1 MSDFSIIGNRTAMI
15 DAAAKTTGAGKYT
28 DDLSVPGMLVGKILH
43 SPYPHARIRRIDT
56 SRAEKCEGVVA
67 VVVGQDAP
75 NPYGILPVGH
85 DEYALALDK
94 VRYVG
99 DNVACVVAVSESIAE
114 TALELIDVEYE
125 VLPAYF
131 DPEESMKAVTDLIHD
146 SKPGNLEKDYHHVF
160 GDPDQGFAGADQIAE
175 ARFIANEVTHAA
187 MEPHSTLASFEIDP
201 HTGKP
206 GRLTVWSST
215 QVPYYLQHKLSLV
228 LEMPMAQIRVIKPL
242 VGGGFGGKSEVIPLE
257 IIAAIAARKAQ
268 AAVKIT
274 YTREEVFWAHRGRPR
289 TIIDLKTGVKKD
301 GRITAVKARVVQD
314 GGAYCSYGV
323 VTILYSGA
331 LLGALYDIPNIQY
344 DGYRVLTNKPACG
357 AMRGHGTVNVRFAFE
372 SQLDELALAIGMDP
386 AEIRQRNLL
395 QPPCI
400 TVNGLRVQ
408 SYGLPECIEKTVDRS
423 GWKQRK
429 GKLPRGRGLGI
440 ACSHYV
446 SGAANSII
454 RSDMPHSTVNIKIDR
469 DGGVVVYTGASEIGQ
484 GSDTMTAQ
492 IAAEVLGCSL
502 PRVRVIAADTDLTPI
517 DIGSYSSRVTFMA
530 GNATLR
536 AASEVKRLIAAA
548 AAKKMGCAAEDLIFR
563 NDQVLRKNAA
573 ASVGELADKSVR
585 TTQDE
590 ASVSGRVEGQIL
602 RGSLQQKRK
611 EEGPKEKMSFEEA
624 VVAAIDFHG
633 GLTGTGSYAPPQEAR
648 GGKHKGAGVGPSP
661 AYSYSAQVAE
671 VSVDEETG
679 EVVVHKVWAAHDCGR
694 ALNPVSVEG
703 QIIGSVWM
711 GMGQALTEEMV
722 WKDGMLMNPGLLE
735 YRSPSSV
742 ESPEVEPIIVES
754 VDPEGPFGAK
764 ECSEGSLA
772 ATIPAIANAIYDAV
786 GVRLRESPFTP
797 ERVLSALRAKRNAR
811 ALNLTKV
818 LTRLLRHASANTAD
832 RCASKVRARN
842 ATRSIHRGEKCRPPR
857 AVPIEPYKVQTAPA
871 QNCRRRN
878 RVSRGTF
885 DACRAWQLARAGS
898 NSHPNHCRRHRF
910 NSIDA
915 AETIRAGARSRS
927 ARNRSAARHP
937 AAARRRRR
945 NRGPHHA
952 PRHRALRLSAPALC
966 GPHRSSG
973 DRGIART
980 AEHGHHRR

>member
-1 MSDFSIIGNRTAMI
+1 VTQPTTKDQRSTIDFSIIGKPTAMI
-15 DAAAKTTGAGKYT
+15 DAAEKTTGAGKYT
-28 DDLSVPGMLVGKILH
+28 DDLSVAGMLVGKILH
-43 SPYPHARIRRIDT
+43 SPYPHARIKRIDT
-56 SRAEKCEGVVA
+56 SRAEQLAGVIA
-67 VVVGQDAP
+67 VVVGKDAP

-85 DEYALALDK
+85 DEHALALDK

-99 DNVACVVAVSESIAE
+99 DNVACVVATSEAIAE
-114 TALELIDVEYE
+114 KALELIDVDYD
-125 VLPAYF
+125 VLPGYF
-131 DPEESMKAVTDLIHD
+131 DPEESMKASSDLIHD
-146 SKPGNLEKDYHHVF
+146 NKPNNIEKDYHHVF
-160 GDPDQGFAGADQIAE
+160 GDPDKGFADADHVAE

-187 MEPHSTLASFEIDP
+187 MEPHSTLAAFEIDP

-242 VGGGFGGKSEVIPLE
+242 VGGGFGGKSEVIPIE
-257 IIAAIAARKAQ
+257 IIAAVAARKAQ
-268 AAVKIT
+268 APVKIT

-289 TIIDLKTGVKKD
+289 TIIDLKTGVKND
-301 GRITAVKARVVQD
+301 GRITAVKARVIQD

-372 SQLDELALAIGMDP
+372 SQLDELAAKIGMDP
-386 AEIRQRNLL
+386 AEIRRRNLL

-408 SYGLPECIEKTVDRS
+408 SYGLPECIEKTVTRS
-423 GWKQRK
+423 GWKERK
-429 GKLPRGRGLGI
+429 GKLPKGRGLGI

-502 PRVRVIAADTDLTPI
+502 SRVRVVAADTDLTPI

-536 AASEVKRLIAAA
+536 AATEVKKLLAAA
-548 AAKKMGCAAEDLIFR
+548 AAKKMNCQPDDLVFHDDVVGKTEGHVGTAPLDRPAEHSS
-563 NDQVLRKNAA
+563 A
-573 ASVGELADKSVR
+573 
-585 TTQDE
+585 TT
-590 ASVSGRVEGQIL
+590 VSGRVEGQIL

-611 EEGPKEKMSFEEA
+611 DEGPKDQMTFEEA

-633 GLTGTGSYAPPQEAR
+633 ALTGTGSYAPPPEAR

-679 EVVVHKVWAAHDCGR
+679 EVTVHKVWAAHDCGR

-742 ESPEVEPIIVES
+742 ESPDVEPIIVES
-754 VDPEGPFGAK
+754 IDPEGPFGAK

-786 GVRLRESPFTP
+786 GIRLHESPFTP
-797 ERVLSALRAKRNAR
+797 ERVLAALRAKRNAKVM
-811 ALNLTKV
+811 NLTDGV
-818 LTRLLRHASANTAD
+818 DPTSPTHFREH
-832 RCASKVRARN
+832 
-842 ATRSIHRGEKCRPPR
+842 G
-857 AVPIEPYKVQTAPA
+857 
-871 QNCRRRN
+871 
-878 RVSRGTF
+878 
-885 DACRAWQLARAGS
+885 GS
-898 NSHPNHCRRHRF
+898 LWFKGKGP
-910 NSIDA
+910 
-915 AETIRAGARSRS
+915 E
-927 ARNRSAARHP
+927 RHP
-937 AAARRRRR
+937 LD
-945 NRGPHHA
+945 PS
-952 PRHRALRLSAPALC
+952 RHKPA
-966 GPHRSSG
+966 SG
-973 DRGIART
+973 GAD
-980 AEHGHHRR
+980 

>member
-1 MSDFSIIGNRTAMI
+1 MSSHKNGFSIIGKPTAMI
-15 DAAAKTTGAGKYT
+15 DAAGKTTGAGKYT

-43 SPYPHARIRRIDT
+43 SPYPHARIKRIST
-56 SRAEKCEGVVA
+56 RRAEKCEGVVA
-67 VVVGQDAP
+67 VAVGKDAP

-85 DEYALALDK
+85 DEYPLALDK

-99 DNVACVVAVSESIAE
+99 DNVACVVAVSEAAAE
-114 TALELIDVEYE
+114 KALELIVVEYE

-131 DPEESMKAVTDLIHD
+131 DPEESMKAQTDLIHD

-160 GDPDQGFAGADQIAE
+160 GDPEKGFAEADEVAE

-187 MEPHSTLASFEIDP
+187 MEPHSTLASFEVDP

-228 LEMPMAQIRVIKPL
+228 LEMPMSQIRVIKPL

-257 IIAAIAARKAQ
+257 IIAAVAARKAQ
-268 AAVKIT
+268 APVKIT

-289 TIIDLKTGVKKD
+289 TIIDLKTGVKND

-372 SQLDELALAIGMDP
+372 SQLDELALKIAMDP
-386 AEIRQRNLL
+386 AVIRQRNLL

-408 SYGLPECIEKTVDRS
+408 SYGLPECIEKTVERS
-423 GWKQRK
+423 GWKERK
-429 GKLPRGRGLGI
+429 GRLPQGRGLGI

-530 GNATLR
+530 GNATLL
-536 AASEVKRLIAAA
+536 AATEVKKLIAAA
-548 AAKKMGCAAEDLIFR
+548 AAQKMKCAVEDLVFR
-563 NDQVLRKNAA
+563 EDLVVKKGSTPPVVRKDQAEEVE
-573 ASVGELADKSVR
+573 V
-585 TTQDE
+585 TQAG

-611 EEGPKEKMSFEEA
+611 EEGPKDWMTFEEA

-633 GLTGTGSYAPPQEAR
+633 ALTGTGSYAPPQEAR
-648 GGKHKGAGVGPSP
+648 GGRHKGGGVGPSP

-679 EVVVHKVWAAHDCGR
+679 EVTVHKVWAAHDCGR
-694 ALNPVSVEG
+694 ALNPVSVGG

-711 GMGQALTEEMV
+711 GMGQALTEEMI

-754 VDPEGPFGAK
+754 IDPEGPFGAK

-772 ATIPAIANAIYDAV
+772 ATIPAIANAIYNAV
-786 GVRLRESPFTP
+786 GVRLHESPFTP
-797 ERVLSALRAKRNAR
+797 ERVLSAMRAKNNAK
-811 ALNLTKV
+811 ALNLTEGV
-818 LTRLLRHASANTAD
+818 DPTSPTRFREHGGSLCFKGKGPERHALDPS
-832 RCASKVRARN
+832 
-842 ATRSIHRGEKCRPPR
+842 
-857 AVPIEPYKVQTAPA
+857 
-871 QNCRRRN
+871 RR
-878 RVSRGTF
+878 
-885 DACRAWQLARAGS
+885 
-898 NSHPNHCRRHRF
+898 
-910 NSIDA
+910 
-915 AETIRAGARSRS
+915 ETPSVSRS
-927 ARNRSAARHP
+927 A
-937 AAARRRRR
+937 
-945 NRGPHHA
+945 
-952 PRHRALRLSAPALC
+952 
-966 GPHRSSG
+966 
-973 DRGIART
+973 D
-980 AEHGHHRR
+980 

>member
-1 MSDFSIIGNRTAMI
+1 MTDFSIIGKPIAMV
-15 DAAAKTTGAGKYT
+15 DAAGKTTGSGKYT
-28 DDLSVPGMLVGKILH
+28 DDLSAPGMLVGKILH
-43 SPYPHARIRRIDT
+43 SPYPHARIKRIDT
-56 SRAEKCEGVVA
+56 SRAKQLGGVVA
-67 VVVGQDAP
+67 VVIGTDAP

-99 DNVACVVAVSESIAE
+99 DNVACVAAVDEATAE
-114 TALELIDVEYE
+114 KALELIDVEYE
-125 VLPAYF
+125 LLPAYF
-131 DPEESMKAVTDLIHD
+131 DPEEAMKAETNLIHD
-146 SKPGNLEKDYHHVF
+146 NKPHNIEKDYHHVF
-160 GDPDQGFAGADQIAE
+160 GDTDKGFAEADHIAE

-187 MEPHSTLASFEIDP
+187 MEPHATLAAFEIDP
-201 HTGKP
+201 QTGDP
-206 GRLTVWSST
+206 GRLIVQSST

-228 LEMPMAQIRVIKPL
+228 LEMPMSHIRVIKPL

-257 IIAAIAARKAQ
+257 IIAAIAARKAK
-268 AAVKIT
+268 APVKVT

-289 TIIDLKTGVKKD
+289 TIIDMKTGVKND
-301 GRITAVKARVVQD
+301 GSITAVKARVIQD
-314 GGAYCSYGV
+314 GGGYCSYGV

-344 DGYRVLTNKPACG
+344 DGYRVLTNKPVCG

-372 SQLDELALAIGMDP
+372 TQLDELAAKIGMDP
-386 AEIRQRNLL
+386 AEIRQHNLL
-395 QPPCI
+395 KPPCI

-408 SYGLPECIEKTVDRS
+408 SYGLPECIEKVVERS

-429 GKLPRGRGLGI
+429 GKMPKGRGLGV

-469 DGGVVVYTGASEIGQ
+469 DGGVVVYTGASDIGQ
-484 GSDTMTAQ
+484 GSDTMVAQ
-492 IAAEVLGCSL
+492 ITAETLGCTIA
-502 PRVRVIAADTDLTPI
+502 RVKVIAADTDLTPI
-517 DIGSYSSRVTFMA
+517 DIGSYSSRVTFMN

-536 AASEVKRLIAAA
+536 AAQDVKKQIALA
-548 AAKKMGCAAEDLIFR
+548 AAKKMNCAAEDLIFR
-563 NDQVLRKNAA
+563 DDAVNRRNGHVATATPGDVGAGVSPVQV
-573 ASVGELADKSVR
+573 
-585 TTQDE
+585 

-602 RGSLQQKRK
+602 RGSLQQQRK
-611 EEGPKEKMSFEEA
+611 DEGPKDQLSFEEA

-633 GLTGTGSYAPPQEAR
+633 ALSGTGSYAPPQEAR

-679 EVVVHKVWAAHDCGR
+679 EVTVHKVWASHDCGR

-742 ESPEVEPIIVES
+742 ESPEVEAIIVES

-772 ATIPAIANAIYDAV
+772 ATIPAISNAIYDAV
-786 GVRLRESPFTP
+786 GVRLHECPFTP
-797 ERVLSALRAKRNAR
+797 ERVLAALRAKKNAKPI
-811 ALNLTKV
+811 NLTEGV
-818 LTRLLRHASANTAD
+818 D
-832 RCASKVRARN
+832 
-842 ATRSIHRGEKCRPPR
+842 P
-857 AVPIEPYKVQTAPA
+857 TAPA
-871 QNCRRRN
+871 
-878 RVSRGTF
+878 TF
-885 DACRAWQLARAGS
+885 REHGGS
-898 NSHPNHCRRHRF
+898 LWFGGKGP
-910 NSIDA
+910 
-915 AETIRAGARSRS
+915 E
-927 ARNRSAARHP
+927 RHP
-937 AAARRRRR
+937 LDPSRRESPTAAA
-945 NRGPHHA
+945 
-952 PRHRALRLSAPALC
+952 
-966 GPHRSSG
+966 G
-973 DRGIART
+973 DD
-980 AEHGHHRR
+980 

>member
-1 MSDFSIIGNRTAMI
+1 MNDFSIVGRPIPMV
-15 DAAAKTTGAGKYT
+15 DAAGKTTGAGKYT
-28 DDLSVPGMLVGKILH
+28 DDLSLPGMLTGKILH
-43 SPYPHARIRRIDT
+43 APHPHARIKRIDT
-56 SRAEKCEGVVA
+56 SRAEKLDGVIA
-67 VVVGQDAP
+67 VVVGADAP
-75 NPYGILPVGH
+75 NTYGILPVGH
-85 DEYALALDK
+85 DEHALAVDK

-99 DNVACVVAVSESIAE
+99 DNVACVVAEDEATAE
-114 TALELIDVEYE
+114 KALELIDVEYE
-125 VLPAYF
+125 LLPAYF
-131 DPEESMKAVTDLIHD
+131 DPEESMTAERDLIHD
-146 SKPGNLEKDYHHVF
+146 NKPHNTEKDYHHVF
-160 GDPDQGFAGADQIAE
+160 GNPEKGFAEADHIVE

-187 MEPHSTLASFEIDP
+187 MEPHSTLAAFELDSQ
-201 HTGKP
+201 TGRP

-228 LEMPMAQIRVIKPL
+228 LEMPMSQIRVIKPL

-257 IIAAIAARKAQ
+257 IIAAVAARKAKR
-268 AAVKIT
+268 AVKIT

-289 TIIDLKTGVKKD
+289 TIIDLKTGVKND
-301 GRITAVKARVVQD
+301 GRITAVKAKVIQD

-372 SQLDELALAIGMDP
+372 SQLDELAAKINLDP
-386 AEIRQRNLL
+386 AEIRRRNLL

-408 SYGLPECIEKTVDRS
+408 SYGLPECIDKVVERS
-423 GWKQRK
+423 GWRERR
-429 GKLPRGRGLGI
+429 GKLSKGRGLGL

-502 PRVRVIAADTDLTPI
+502 SRVKIVAADTDLTPI

-536 AASEVKRLIAAA
+536 AAQEVKKQIASA
-548 AAKKMGCAAEDLIFR
+548 AAKKMNCEPMELVFWD
-563 NDQVLRKNAA
+563 DKVLVKGN
-573 ASVGELADKSVR
+573 ADKSVR
-585 TTQDE
+585 ATHPE
-590 ASVSGRVEGQIL
+590 VVASVSGRVEGQIL

-611 EEGPKEKMSFEEA
+611 EEGPKDSMSFEEA

-633 GLTGTGSYAPPQEAR
+633 ALTGTGSYAPPPEAR

-671 VSVDEETG
+671 VTVDEDTG
-679 EVVVHKVWAAHDCGR
+679 EVAVHKVWAAHDCGR

-711 GMGQALTEEMV
+711 GMGQALTEEMI
-722 WKDGMLMNPGLLE
+722 WKDGLLMNPGLLE

-754 VDPEGPFGAK
+754 IDPEGPFGAK

-786 GVRLRESPFTP
+786 GIRLHEAPFTP
-797 ERVLSALRAKRNAR
+797 ERVLAALRAKKNAKV
-811 ALNLTKV
+811 LNLTEGV
-818 LTRLLRHASANTAD
+818 DPTNPTRFREHGGALTF
-832 RCASKVRARN
+832 K
-842 ATRSIHRGEKCRPPR
+842 GKGPE
-857 AVPIEPYKVQTAPA
+857 
-871 QNCRRRN
+871 
-878 RVSRGTF
+878 
-885 DACRAWQLARAGS
+885 
-898 NSHPNHCRRHRF
+898 
-910 NSIDA
+910 
-915 AETIRAGARSRS
+915 
-927 ARNRSAARHP
+927 RHP
-937 AAARRRRR
+937 ADVV
-945 NRGPHHA
+945 
-952 PRHRALRLSAPALC
+952 RA
-966 GPHRSSG
+966 
-973 DRGIART
+973 
-980 AEHGHHRR
+980 E

>member
-1 MSDFSIIGNRTAMI
+1 MTDFSIIGKPIAMV
-15 DAAAKTTGAGKYT
+15 DAAEKTTGSGKYT
-28 DDLSVPGMLVGKILH
+28 DDLSLPGMLVGKILH

-56 SRAEKCEGVVA
+56 SRAEKLDGVIA
-67 VVVGQDAP
+67 IATGRDAP

-85 DEYALALDK
+85 DEHALAIDK

-99 DNVACVVAVSESIAE
+99 DNVACVAAIDEATAE
-114 TALELIDVEYE
+114 KALQLINVEYE
-125 VLPAYF
+125 LLPAYF
-131 DPEESMKAVTDLIHD
+131 DPEESMKAETDLIHD
-146 SKPGNLEKDYHHVF
+146 NKPHNVEKDYHHVF
-160 GDPDQGFAGADQIAE
+160 GDPEKGFADADHVAE

-187 MEPHSTLASFEIDP
+187 MEPHSTLAAFEIDP
-201 HTGKP
+201 QTGKP

-228 LEMPMAQIRVIKPL
+228 LDMPMAQIRVIKPL

-257 IIAAIAARKAQ
+257 IIAAVTARKAR
-268 AAVKIT
+268 APVKIT

-289 TIIDLKTGVKKD
+289 TIIDLKTGVKND
-301 GRITAVKARVVQD
+301 GRITAVQARVIQD

-372 SQLDELALAIGMDP
+372 SQLDELAARIAMDP
-386 AEIRQRNLL
+386 AEIRRRNLL
-395 QPPCI
+395 KPPTI

-408 SYGLPECIEKTVDRS
+408 SYGLPECIDQVVRRS
-423 GWKQRK
+423 GWKERK
-429 GKLPRGRGLGI
+429 GKLSRGRGLGV

-492 IAAEVLGCSL
+492 IAAEALGCSL
-502 PRVRVIAADTDLTPI
+502 NRVKIVAADTDLTPI

-536 AASEVKRLIAAA
+536 AAQEIKKQIAQAAA
-548 AAKKMGCAAEDLIFR
+548 RKMNCSPDDIIFR
-563 NDQVLRKNAA
+563 DDSVFKTNDVGTAALGRPAERSSAEQALGRDGHPSSQLRPG
-573 ASVGELADKSVR
+573 SYE
-585 TTQDE
+585 QP
-590 ASVSGRVEGQIL
+590 SVSGRVEGQIL

-611 EEGPKEKMSFEEA
+611 EEAPKDRLTFEEA
-624 VVAAIDFHG
+624 VIAAIDFHG
-633 GLTGTGSYAPPQEAR
+633 ALTGTGSYAPPADAR

-679 EVVVHKVWAAHDCGR
+679 EVTVHKVWAAHDCGR

-735 YRSPSSV
+735 YRSPSAV

-754 VDPEGPFGAK
+754 IDPEGPFGAK

-786 GVRLRESPFTP
+786 GIRLHESPFTP
-797 ERVLSALRAKRNAR
+797 ERVLAALRAKKAQKK
-811 ALNLTKV
+811 LDLTEGI
-818 LTRLLRHASANTAD
+818 D
-832 RCASKVRARN
+832 
-842 ATRSIHRGEKCRPPR
+842 P
-857 AVPIEPYKVQTAPA
+857 TAPA
-871 QNCRRRN
+871 RFREHGGALWF
-878 RVSRGTF
+878 RGK
-885 DACRAWQLARAGS
+885 G
-898 NSHPNHCRRHRF
+898 P
-910 NSIDA
+910 
-915 AETIRAGARSRS
+915 E
-927 ARNRSAARHP
+927 RHP
-937 AAARRRRR
+937 MDPARQEAT
-945 NRGPHHA
+945 GGA
-952 PRHRALRLSAPALC
+952 
-966 GPHRSSG
+966 
-973 DRGIART
+973 D
-980 AEHGHHRR
+980 

>member
-1 MSDFSIIGNRTAMI
+1 MTELGMPGKLMTDFSIIGKPIAMV
-15 DAAAKTTGAGKYT
+15 DAAGKTTGAGKYT
-28 DDLSVPGMLVGKILH
+28 DDLSVPGMLVGRILH

-56 SRAEKCEGVVA
+56 SRAEKLEGVVA
-67 VVVGQDAP
+67 VVTGKDAP

-85 DEYALALDK
+85 DEHALALDK

-99 DNVACVVAVSESIAE
+99 DNVACVAAIDEA
-114 TALELIDVEYE
+114 TADKALELIDVEYE

-131 DPEESMKAVTDLIHD
+131 DPEEAMKAEADLIHD
-146 SKPGNLEKDYHHVF
+146 NKPHNVEKDYHHIF
-160 GDPDQGFAGADQIAE
+160 GDPEKGFAEADQVAE

-187 MEPHSTLASFEIDP
+187 MEPHSTLAAFEIDP
-201 HTGKP
+201 YTGKP

-228 LEMPMAQIRVIKPL
+228 LEMSMAQIRVIKPL

-257 IIAAIAARKAQ
+257 IIAAIAAR
-268 AAVKIT
+268 AARVPVKIT

-289 TIIDLKTGVKKD
+289 TIIDLKTGITKD
-301 GRITAVKARVVQD
+301 GRITAVKARVIQD

-372 SQLDELALAIGMDP
+372 SQLDELAAKVGLDP

-395 QPPCI
+395 QPPCVTI
-400 TVNGLRVQ
+400 NGLRVQ
-408 SYGLPECIEKTVDRS
+408 SYGLPECIEKVVERS

-429 GKLPRGRGLGI
+429 GRLPRGRGLGI
-440 ACSHYV
+440 GCSHYV

-492 IAAEVLGCSL
+492 IAAEALGCSL
-502 PRVRVIAADTDLTPI
+502 ARVKIVAADTDLTPI

-536 AASEVKRLIAAA
+536 AAEEVKKQIASAAA
-548 AAKKMGCAAEDLIFR
+548 HKMNCAPEDLIFR
-563 NDQVLRKNAA
+563 DDVVFKKDSA
-573 ASVGELADKSVR
+573 GEGTRATRSDSS
-585 TTQDE
+585 
-590 ASVSGRVEGQIL
+590 ASGRVEGQIL

-611 EEGPKEKMSFEEA
+611 DEGPKDRMSFEEA

-633 GLTGTGSYAPPQEAR
+633 ALTGTGSYAPPPEAR
-648 GGKHKGAGVGPSP
+648 GGKFKGAGVGPSP

-679 EVVVHKVWAAHDCGR
+679 EVTVHKVWAAHDCGR

-754 VDPEGPFGAK
+754 IDPEGPFGAK

-772 ATIPAIANAIYDAV
+772 ATIPAISNAIYDAV
-786 GVRLRESPFTP
+786 GIRLHECPFTP
-797 ERVLSALRAKRNAR
+797 ERVLAALRARKNAKP
-811 ALNLTKV
+811 LNLTEGV
-818 LTRLLRHASANTAD
+818 D
-832 RCASKVRARN
+832 
-842 ATRSIHRGEKCRPPR
+842 P
-857 AVPIEPYKVQTAPA
+857 TAPD
-871 QNCRRRN
+871 RFREHGG
-878 RVSRGTF
+878 SLWFRG
-885 DACRAWQLARAGS
+885 RG
-898 NSHPNHCRRHRF
+898 P
-910 NSIDA
+910 
-915 AETIRAGARSRS
+915 E
-927 ARNRSAARHP
+927 RHP
-937 AAARRRRR
+937 LDPARRET
-945 NRGPHHA
+945 
-952 PRHRALRLSAPALC
+952 SAEA
-966 GPHRSSG
+966 GG
-973 DRGIART
+973 DD
-980 AEHGHHRR
+980 

>member
-1 MSDFSIIGNRTAMI
+1 MTNFSIIGKPTAMV
-15 DAAAKTTGAGKYT
+15 DAAGKTTGSGKYT
-28 DDLSVPGMLVGKILH
+28 DDLSVPGMLIGKILH
-43 SPYPHARIRRIDT
+43 SPYPHARILKIDP
-56 SRAEKCEGVVA
+56 SRAEKLDGVVA
-67 VVVGQDAP
+67 VVVGTDAP

-85 DEYALALDK
+85 DEHALAIDK

-99 DNVACVVAVSESIAE
+99 DNVACVVATSEAIAE
-114 TALELIDVEYE
+114 KALELIDVEYE

-131 DPEESMKAVTDLIHD
+131 DPEESMKAQSDFIHD
-146 SKPGNLEKDYHHVF
+146 NKPQNLEKDYHHAF
-160 GDPDQGFAGADQIAE
+160 GDPERGFAEADQIAE

-201 HTGKP
+201 HSGKP

-228 LEMPMAQIRVIKPL
+228 LDMPMSQIRVIKPL

-257 IIAAIAARKAQ
+257 IIAAVAARKAK
-268 AAVKIT
+268 APVKIT

-289 TIIDLKTGVKKD
+289 TIIDLKTGVKND

-372 SQLDELALAIGMDP
+372 SQLDELAEKIGVDP
-386 AEIRQRNLL
+386 AEIRRRNLL

-408 SYGLPECIEKTVDRS
+408 SYGLPECIEKIVERS
-423 GWKQRK
+423 DWKQRK
-429 GKLPRGRGLGI
+429 GKLPKGRGLGI

-492 IAAEVLGCSL
+492 IAAEALGCSL
-502 PRVRVIAADTDLTPI
+502 SRVRVIAADTDLTPI

-536 AASEVKRLIAAA
+536 AAEEVKKRIAAA
-548 AAKKMGCAAEDLIFR
+548 AAKKMGCAPEELTFR
-563 NDQVLRKNAA
+563 DDQVFRKNAA
-573 ASVGELADKSVR
+573 ASSSREAADKSVR
-585 TTQDE
+585 PTQE
-590 ASVSGRVEGQIL
+590 TVASVSGHVEGQIL

-611 EEGPKEKMSFEEA
+611 EEGPKDSMTFEEA

-633 GLTGTGSYAPPQEAR
+633 ALTGTGSYAPPPEAR

-671 VSVDEETG
+671 VSVDEDTG
-679 EVVVHKVWAAHDCGR
+679 EVTVHKVWAAHDCGR
-694 ALNPVSVEG
+694 ALNPVAVEG

-722 WKDGMLMNPGLLE
+722 WKDGLLMNPGLLE
-735 YRSPSSV
+735 YRSPSAV
-742 ESPEVEPIIVES
+742 ESPEIEPIIVES
-754 VDPEGPFGAK
+754 IDPEGPFGAK

-786 GVRLRESPFTP
+786 GVRLHESPFTP
-797 ERVLSALRAKRNAR
+797 ERVLAALRAKNKAKVM
-811 ALNLTKV
+811 NLTEGVDPTSPQRFREHGGALWFKGKGPA
-818 LTRLLRHASANTAD
+818 LLAFQ
-832 RCASKVRARN
+832 
-842 ATRSIHRGEKCRPPR
+842 RPR
-857 AVPIEPYKVQTAPA
+857 EAPIEPASVQAAAPA
-871 QNCRRRN
+871 N
-878 RVSRGTF
+878 
-885 DACRAWQLARAGS
+885 DPGS
-898 NSHPNHCRRHRF
+898 S
-910 NSIDA
+910 
-915 AETIRAGARSRS
+915 
-927 ARNRSAARHP
+927 
-937 AAARRRRR
+937 
-945 NRGPHHA
+945 
-952 PRHRALRLSAPALC
+952 
-966 GPHRSSG
+966 
-973 DRGIART
+973 
-980 AEHGHHRR
+980 

>member
-1 MSDFSIIGNRTAMI
+1 VDSRCVRNDETSMSAFSIIGKPTAMI
-15 DAAAKTTGAGKYT
+15 DAAEKTTGAGKYT
-28 DDLSVPGMLVGKILH
+28 DDLSLPGMLVGKILH
-43 SPYPHARIRRIDT
+43 SPYPHARIRSIDT
-56 SRAEKCEGVVA
+56 SRAEQLEGVVTVA
-67 VVVGQDAP
+67 VGKDAP
-75 NPYGILPVGH
+75 NPFGILPVGH
-85 DEYALALDK
+85 DEHALALDK

-99 DNVACVVAVSESIAE
+99 DNVACVVAVSEAIAE
-114 TALELIDVEYE
+114 KALELIDVDYE
-125 VLPAYF
+125 LLPAYF
-131 DPEESMKAVTDLIHD
+131 DPEESMKAESDLIHD
-146 SKPGNLEKDYHHVF
+146 RKPHNLEKDYHHVF
-160 GDPDQGFAGADQIAE
+160 GNPDQGFAEADQVAE

-187 MEPHSTLASFEIDP
+187 MEPHSSLSSFAIDP

-257 IIAAIAARKAQ
+257 IIAAVAARKAR
-268 AAVKIT
+268 APVKIT

-289 TIIDLKTGVKKD
+289 TIIDLKTGIKND
-301 GRITAVKARVVQD
+301 GSITAVKARVVQD

-331 LLGALYDIPNIQY
+331 LLGALYDIPHIQY

-372 SQLDELALAIGMDP
+372 SQLDELAEKIGMDS

-395 QPPCI
+395 KPPCI

-408 SYGLPECIEKTVDRS
+408 SYGLPECIEKTVERS

-429 GKLPRGRGLGI
+429 GTMPRGRGLGI

-502 PRVRVIAADTDLTPI
+502 SRVRVIAADTDLTPI

-536 AASEVKRLIAAA
+536 SAEDVKKRIAAA
-548 AAKKMGCAAEDLIFR
+548 AAKKMNCAAEDLIFR
-563 NDQVLRKNAA
+563 DDLVFKKGNAA
-573 ASVGELADKSVR
+573 PIVKRDPDEELEV
-585 TTQDE
+585 TQAG

-611 EEGPKEKMSFEEA
+611 EEGPKEWMTFEEA

-633 GLTGTGSYAPPQEAR
+633 ALTGTGSYAPPPEAR
-648 GGKHKGAGVGPSP
+648 GGKHKGGGVGPSP

-671 VSVDEETG
+671 VSVDEDTG
-679 EVVVHKVWAAHDCGR
+679 EVTVHKVWAAHDCGR

-722 WKDGMLMNPGLLE
+722 WKDGMLMNPGMLE
-735 YRSPSSV
+735 YRSPSAV
-742 ESPEVEPIIVES
+742 ESPAIEAIIVES
-754 VDPEGPFGAK
+754 IDPEGPFGAK

-772 ATIPAIANAIYDAV
+772 ATIPAISNAIFNAV
-786 GVRLRESPFTP
+786 GVRLHESPFTP
-797 ERVLSALRAKRNAR
+797 ERVLAALRAKKKSK
-811 ALNLTKV
+811 ALNLTEGVDPTSPSRFREHGGSLCFKGKGPE
-818 LTRLLRHASANTAD
+818 RHELD
-832 RCASKVRARN
+832 PAR
-842 ATRSIHRGEKCRPPR
+842 RE
-857 AVPIEPYKVQTAPA
+857 V
-871 QNCRRRN
+871 
-878 RVSRGTF
+878 
-885 DACRAWQLARAGS
+885 
-898 NSHPNHCRRHRF
+898 
-910 NSIDA
+910 
-915 AETIRAGARSRS
+915 
-927 ARNRSAARHP
+927 P
-937 AAARRRRR
+937 AAA
-945 NRGPHHA
+945 GGA
-952 PRHRALRLSAPALC
+952 
-966 GPHRSSG
+966 
-973 DRGIART
+973 D
-980 AEHGHHRR
+980 

>member
-1 MSDFSIIGNRTAMI
+1 MANDQRLATNDFSIIGKSIAMV
-15 DAAAKTTGAGKYT
+15 DAAGKTTGAGKYT
-28 DDLSVPGMLVGKILH
+28 DDLSAPGMLIGRILH
-43 SPYPHARIRRIDT
+43 SPYPHARIKRIDT
-56 SRAEKCEGVVA
+56 SRAEKLDGVVA
-67 VVVGQDAP
+67 VVIGNDAP

-99 DNVACVVAVSESIAE
+99 DNVACVAAVDEATAE
-114 TALELIDVEYE
+114 KALELIDVEYE
-125 VLPAYF
+125 LLPAYF
-131 DPEESMKAVTDLIHD
+131 DPEESMKAETNLIHD
-146 SKPGNLEKDYHHVF
+146 NKPNNIEKDYHHVF
-160 GDPDQGFAGADQIAE
+160 GDPDKGFAEADQIAE

-187 MEPHSTLASFEIDP
+187 MEPHCHAGRVRNRSAHRQSADASRCNPQLRF
-201 HTGKP
+201 
-206 GRLTVWSST
+206 LTTCNTNCPWCLKCRCRRFASS
-215 QVPYYLQHKLSLV
+215 S
-228 LEMPMAQIRVIKPL
+228 RL

-257 IIAAIAARKAQ
+257 IIAAIAARKAI
-268 AAVKIT
+268 APVKIT

-301 GRITAVKARVVQD
+301 GSITAVKARVVQD

-344 DGYRVLTNKPACG
+344 DGYRVLTNKPVCG

-372 SQLDELALAIGMDP
+372 SQLDELAAKIGMDS

-395 QPPCI
+395 EPPCI

-408 SYGLPECIEKTVDRS
+408 SYGLPECIEKMVERS
-423 GWKQRK
+423 GWNQRK
-429 GKLPRGRGLGI
+429 GKLPKGRGLGI

-484 GSDTMTAQ
+484 GSDTMMAQ
-492 IAAEVLGCSL
+492 IAAEVLGCSIG
-502 PRVRVIAADTDLTPI
+502 RVRIMAADTDLTPI
-517 DIGSYSSRVTFMA
+517 DIGSYSSRVTFMT

-536 AASEVKRLIAAA
+536 ASAEVRKQIASAAA
-548 AAKKMGCAAEDLIFR
+548 RKMNCSSEDLIFR
-563 NDQVLRKNAA
+563 DDIVYKKGSAPPVVSKAA
-573 ASVGELADKSVR
+573 DDDV
-585 TTQDE
+585 TQSG

-611 EEGPKEKMSFEEA
+611 DEGPKDWMTFEEA

-633 GLTGTGSYAPPQEAR
+633 ALTGTGSYAPPPEAR
-648 GGKHKGAGVGPSP
+648 GGKHKGGGVGPSP

-671 VSVDEETG
+671 VTVDEETG
-679 EVVVHKVWAAHDCGR
+679 EVTVHKVWAAHDCGR

-754 VDPEGPFGAK
+754 IDPEGPFGAK

-786 GVRLRESPFTP
+786 GVRLHESPFTP
-797 ERVLSALRAKRNAR
+797 ERVLSALRARKKAKHI
-811 ALNLTKV
+811 NLTEGV
-818 LTRLLRHASANTAD
+818 D
-832 RCASKVRARN
+832 
-842 ATRSIHRGEKCRPPR
+842 P
-857 AVPIEPYKVQTAPA
+857 TAPA
-871 QNCRRRN
+871 RFREHGGSLCF
-878 RVSRGTF
+878 RGK
-885 DACRAWQLARAGS
+885 G
-898 NSHPNHCRRHRF
+898 P
-910 NSIDA
+910 
-915 AETIRAGARSRS
+915 G
-927 ARNRSAARHP
+927 RHP
-937 AAARRRRR
+937 LDPSRRDT
-945 NRGPHHA
+945 
-952 PRHRALRLSAPALC
+952 PALT
-966 GPHRSSG
+966 GG
-973 DRGIART
+973 DD
-980 AEHGHHRR
+980 

>member
-1 MSDFSIIGNRTAMI
+1 MTDFSIIGKPTAMV
-15 DAAAKTTGAGKYT
+15 DAAEKTTGSGKYT
-28 DDLSVPGMLVGKILH
+28 DDLSLPGMLVGKILH
-43 SPYPHARIRRIDT
+43 SPYPHARIRKINTR
-56 SRAEKCEGVVA
+56 RAEKLDGVVA
-67 VVVGQDAP
+67 VAVGTDAP

-85 DEYALALDK
+85 DEHALAVDK

-99 DNVACVVAVSESIAE
+99 DNIACVAAVTEAIAE
-114 TALELIDVEYE
+114 KALELIDVEYE

-131 DPEESMKAVTDLIHD
+131 DPEQSMKAQSDLIHD
-146 SKPGNLEKDYHHVF
+146 NKPQNLEKDYHHVF
-160 GDPDQGFAGADQIAE
+160 GDPEAGFAEADEIAE
-175 ARFIANEVTHAA
+175 ARFISNEVTHAA

-228 LEMPMAQIRVIKPL
+228 LEMPMQQIRVIKPL

-257 IIAAIAARKAQ
+257 IIAAIAARKAK
-268 AAVKIT
+268 APVKIT

-289 TIIDLKTGVKKD
+289 TIIDLKTGVKND
-301 GRITAVKARVVQD
+301 GQITAVKARVIQD

-372 SQLDELALAIGMDP
+372 SQLDELAAKIGMDP
-386 AEIRQRNLL
+386 AQIRRRNLL
-395 QPPCI
+395 QSPCI

-408 SYGLPECIEKTVDRS
+408 SYGLPECIDQVVERS
-423 GWKQRK
+423 GWKGRK
-429 GKLPRGRGLGI
+429 GKLPRARGLGI

-492 IAAEVLGCSL
+492 IAAETLGCSL
-502 PRVRVIAADTDLTPI
+502 SRVRVIAADTDLTPI

-536 AASEVKRLIAAA
+536 AANEVKKLIAAA
-548 AAKKMGCAAEDLIFR
+548 AGKKMECAPEDLVFR
-563 NDQVLRKNAA
+563 DDFVSKRKGH
-573 ASVGELADKSVR
+573 VGLQGTCGDGRPRPSGEPQARSLSAEGA
-585 TTQDE
+585 T
-590 ASVSGRVEGQIL
+590 VSGRVEGQIL

-611 EEGPKEKMSFEEA
+611 EEGPRDCMTFEEA

-633 GLTGTGSYAPPQEAR
+633 ALTGTGSYAPPPEAR

-671 VSVDEETG
+671 VSVDEDTG
-679 EVVVHKVWAAHDCGR
+679 EVTVHKVWAAHDCGR

-742 ESPEVEPIIVES
+742 ESPDVEPIIVES
-754 VDPEGPFGAK
+754 IDPEGPFGAK

-786 GVRLRESPFTP
+786 GVRLHESPFTP
-797 ERVLSALRAKRNAR
+797 ERVLAALRAKRNTKS
-811 ALNLTKV
+811 LNLTESVDPTSPARFREHGGALCFKSKGPE
-818 LTRLLRHASANTAD
+818 RHALDTFRIEQSG
-832 RCASKVRARN
+832 
-842 ATRSIHRGEKCRPPR
+842 GE
-857 AVPIEPYKVQTAPA
+857 E
-871 QNCRRRN
+871 
-878 RVSRGTF
+878 
-885 DACRAWQLARAGS
+885 
-898 NSHPNHCRRHRF
+898 
-910 NSIDA
+910 
-915 AETIRAGARSRS
+915 
-927 ARNRSAARHP
+927 
-937 AAARRRRR
+937 
-945 NRGPHHA
+945 
-952 PRHRALRLSAPALC
+952 
-966 GPHRSSG
+966 
-973 DRGIART
+973 
-980 AEHGHHRR
+980 

>member
-1 MSDFSIIGNRTAMI
+1 MSGDFSIIGRPTAMI
-15 DAAAKTTGAGKYT
+15 DAAEKTTGVGKYT
-28 DDLSVPGMLVGKILH
+28 DDLSVPGMLTGKILH
-43 SPYPHARIRRIDT
+43 SPYPHALIKSIDT
-56 SRAEKCEGVVA
+56 SRAEKCDGVVA
-67 VVVGQDAP
+67 VVVGKDAP

-114 TALELIDVEYE
+114 NALESIAVEYE
-125 VLPAYF
+125 LLPAYF
-131 DPEESMKAVTDLIHD
+131 DPEESMRAQTNLIHG
-146 SKPGNLEKDYHHVF
+146 SKPGNLEKDYHHIF
-160 GDPDQGFAGADQIAE
+160 GNPDQGFAQADQIAE

-187 MEPHSTLASFEIDP
+187 MEPHSTLASFELDP

-228 LEMPMAQIRVIKPL
+228 LEMPMSQIRVIKPL
-242 VGGGFGGKSEVIPLE
+242 VGGGFGGKSEVIPIE

-268 AAVKIT
+268 APVKIT

-289 TIIDLKTGVKKD
+289 TIIDLKTGVKTD

-372 SQLDELALAIGMDP
+372 SQLDELATKIGMDP

-408 SYGLPECIEKTVDRS
+408 SYGLPECIEKTVERS

-429 GKLPRGRGLGI
+429 GKMPKGRGLGI

-492 IAAEVLGCSL
+492 VAAEVLGCSL

-536 AASEVKRLIAAA
+536 AAAEVKKLIAAA
-548 AAKKMGCAAEDLIFR
+548 AAQKMICGADDLIFR
-563 NDQVLRKNAA
+563 DDLVFKKGSRNTTVKKD
-573 ASVGELADKSVR
+573 LADEVDV
-585 TTQDE
+585 TQAG

-602 RGSLQQKRK
+602 RRSLQQKRN
-611 EEGPKEKMSFEEA
+611 EEGPKDWMTFEEA

-633 GLTGTGSYAPPQEAR
+633 ALTGTGSYAPPQEAR

-679 EVVVHKVWAAHDCGR
+679 EVTVHKVWAAHDCGR

-754 VDPEGPFGAK
+754 IDPEGPFGAK

-786 GVRLRESPFTP
+786 GVRLHESPFTP
-797 ERVLSALRAKRNAR
+797 ERVLAALRAKNQAK
-811 ALNLTKV
+811 ALNLTQGVDPTSPQRFREHGGSLCFKGKGPQ
-818 LTRLLRHASANTAD
+818 RHALDPARQEAPSVAGGAD
-832 RCASKVRARN
+832 
-842 ATRSIHRGEKCRPPR
+842 
-857 AVPIEPYKVQTAPA
+857 
-871 QNCRRRN
+871 
-878 RVSRGTF
+878 
-885 DACRAWQLARAGS
+885 
-898 NSHPNHCRRHRF
+898 
-910 NSIDA
+910 
-915 AETIRAGARSRS
+915 
-927 ARNRSAARHP
+927 
-937 AAARRRRR
+937 
-945 NRGPHHA
+945 
-952 PRHRALRLSAPALC
+952 
-966 GPHRSSG
+966 
-973 DRGIART
+973 
-980 AEHGHHRR
+980 

>member
-1 MSDFSIIGNRTAMI
+1 MSSEFAVIGKPTAMV
-15 DAAAKTTGAGKYT
+15 DAAEKTTGSGKYT
-28 DDLSVPGMLVGKILH
+28 DDLSLPGMLVGKILH
-43 SPYPHARIRRIDT
+43 SPYPHARIKAIDK
-56 SRAEKCEGVVA
+56 SKAEKLEGVVA
-67 VVVGQDAP
+67 VAVGKDAP
-75 NPYGILPVGH
+75 KTYGILPVGH
-85 DEYALALDK
+85 DEYPLALDK

-99 DNVACVVAVSESIAE
+99 DNVACVVATSEAIAE
-114 TALELIDVEYE
+114 RALELIDVDYE
-125 VLPAYF
+125 VLPGYF
-131 DPEESMKAVTDLIHD
+131 DPEESMKAESDLIHD
-146 SKPGNLEKDYHHVF
+146 HKPNNIEKDYHHVF
-160 GDPDQGFAGADQIAE
+160 GDPEKGFTEADQIAE
-175 ARFIANEVTHAA
+175 ARFISNEVTHAA

-268 AAVKIT
+268 APVKIT

-331 LLGALYDIPNIQY
+331 LLGALYDIPNIQF

-372 SQLDELALAIGMDP
+372 SQLDELASAIGMDP
-386 AEIRQRNLL
+386 AEIRRRNLL
-395 QPPCI
+395 QSPCI

-408 SYGLPECIEKTVDRS
+408 SYGLPECIEKTVERS
-423 GWKQRK
+423 GWKERK
-429 GKLPRGRGLGI
+429 GKLAKGRGLGI

-492 IAAEVLGCSL
+492 VAAETLGCSL
-502 PRVRVIAADTDLTPI
+502 SRVRVVAADTDLTPI

-536 AASEVKRLIAAA
+536 AAAEVKKLIAAA
-548 AAKKMGCAAEDLIFR
+548 AAKKMSCDPGDVVIRDDRVSREARVDT
-563 NDQVLRKNAA
+563 DTV
-573 ASVGELADKSVR
+573 VR
-585 TTQDE
+585 PAQEGSAT
-590 ASVSGRVEGQIL
+590 SVSGRVEGQIL

-611 EEGPKEKMSFEEA
+611 EEGPKDSMTFEEA

-633 GLTGTGSYAPPQEAR
+633 ALTGTGSYAPPAEAR

-679 EVVVHKVWAAHDCGR
+679 EVTVHKVWAAHDCGR

-786 GVRLRESPFTP
+786 GVRLHESPFTP
-797 ERVLSALRAKRNAR
+797 ERVLAALRAKEKAKT
-811 ALNLTKV
+811 LNLTEGI
-818 LTRLLRHASANTAD
+818 D
-832 RCASKVRARN
+832 
-842 ATRSIHRGEKCRPPR
+842 P
-857 AVPIEPYKVQTAPA
+857 TAPT
-871 QNCRRRN
+871 RFREH
-878 RVSRGTF
+878 G
-885 DACRAWQLARAGS
+885 GS
-898 NSHPNHCRRHRF
+898 LWFKGKGP
-910 NSIDA
+910 
-915 AETIRAGARSRS
+915 E
-927 ARNRSAARHP
+927 RHP
-937 AAARRRRR
+937 LDPSRQAE
-945 NRGPHHA
+945 A
-952 PRHRALRLSAPALC
+952 PVGGA
-966 GPHRSSG
+966 
-973 DRGIART
+973 D
-980 AEHGHHRR
+980 

>member
-1 MSDFSIIGNRTAMI
+1 MANDKGRTANDGFSIIGKPIAMV
-15 DAAAKTTGAGKYT
+15 DAAEKTTGAGKYT

-43 SPYPHARIRRIDT
+43 SPYPHARIKRIDT
-56 SRAEKCEGVVA
+56 SRAEKLEGVIA
-67 VVVGQDAP
+67 IATGQDAP

-85 DEYALALDK
+85 DEHALAIDK

-99 DNVACVVAVSESIAE
+99 DNVACVAAVDEA
-114 TALELIDVEYE
+114 TADKALQLIDVDYE

-131 DPEESMKAVTDLIHD
+131 DPEESMKAESDLIHD
-146 SKPGNLEKDYHHVF
+146 NKPHNLEKDYHHVF
-160 GDPDQGFAGADQIAE
+160 GDPEKGFAEADQVAE

-187 MEPHSTLASFEIDP
+187 MEPHSTLAAFDIDP
-201 HTGKP
+201 QTGKP

-228 LEMPMAQIRVIKPL
+228 LDMPMAQIRVIKPL

-257 IIAAIAARKAQ
+257 IIAAVVARKAC
-268 AAVKIT
+268 APVKIT

-289 TIIDLKTGVKKD
+289 TIIDLKTGVKND
-301 GRITAVKARVVQD
+301 GQITGVKARVIQD

-331 LLGALYDIPNIQY
+331 LLGALYDIANIQY

-372 SQLDELALAIGMDP
+372 SQLDELAAKIGMDP
-386 AEIRQRNLL
+386 AEIRRRNLL
-395 QPPCI
+395 KPPTI

-408 SYGLPECIEKTVDRS
+408 SYGLPECIDQVVQRS

-429 GKLPRGRGLGI
+429 GKLPQSRGLGI

-492 IAAEVLGCSL
+492 IAAEALGCSL
-502 PRVRVIAADTDLTPI
+502 SRVKVVAADTDLTPI

-536 AASEVKRLIAAA
+536 AAQEIKKQIASAAA
-548 AAKKMGCAAEDLIFR
+548 RKMNCSAEDLIFR
-563 NDQVLRKNAA
+563 TDSVFKKNGHVEAGVLTRPAEP
-573 ASVGELADKSVR
+573 SS
-585 TTQDE
+585 
-590 ASVSGRVEGQIL
+590 ASVSGHVEGQIL

-611 EEGPKEKMSFEEA
+611 EEPPKDRLTFEEA

-633 GLTGTGSYAPPQEAR
+633 ALTGTGSYAPPPEAR
-648 GGKHKGAGVGPSP
+648 GGKHKGGGVGPSP

-679 EVVVHKVWAAHDCGR
+679 EVTVHKVWAAHDCGR

-735 YRSPSSV
+735 YRSPSAV

-754 VDPEGPFGAK
+754 IDPEGPFGAK

-786 GVRLRESPFTP
+786 GVRLHESPFTP
-797 ERVLSALRAKRNAR
+797 ERVLAALRAKKAQKKLDLTEGIDPTSPAR
-811 ALNLTKV
+811 FREHGGSLWF
-818 LTRLLRHASANTAD
+818 
-832 RCASKVRARN
+832 
-842 ATRSIHRGEKCRPPR
+842 RGKGPE
-857 AVPIEPYKVQTAPA
+857 
-871 QNCRRRN
+871 
-878 RVSRGTF
+878 
-885 DACRAWQLARAGS
+885 
-898 NSHPNHCRRHRF
+898 RHRLDP
-910 NSIDA
+910 SRR
-915 AETIRAGARSRS
+915 EQQPGGA
-927 ARNRSAARHP
+927 
-937 AAARRRRR
+937 
-945 NRGPHHA
+945 
-952 PRHRALRLSAPALC
+952 
-966 GPHRSSG
+966 
-973 DRGIART
+973 D
-980 AEHGHHRR
+980 

>member
-1 MSDFSIIGNRTAMI
+1 MDDFSIIGKPTAMI
-15 DAAAKTTGAGKYT
+15 DAAEKTTGSGKYT
-28 DDLSVPGMLVGKILH
+28 DDISVPGMLVGKILH
-43 SPYPHARIRRIDT
+43 SPYPHARIKSIDT
-56 SRAEKCEGVVA
+56 RRAEALDGVVA
-67 VVVGQDAP
+67 LVIGKDAP

-85 DEYALALDK
+85 DEHALALDK

-99 DNVACVVAVSESIAE
+99 DNVACVAAVSEAIAE
-114 TALELIDVEYE
+114 RALELIDVEYE

-131 DPEESMKAVTDLIHD
+131 DPEESMKAKTHLIHD
-146 SKPGNLEKDYHHVF
+146 NKPGNLEKDYHHAF
-160 GDPDQGFAGADQIAE
+160 GDPDKGFAEADHVAE

-187 MEPHSTLASFEIDP
+187 MEPHSTLASFELDP
-201 HTGKP
+201 HTGNM

-257 IIAAIAARKAQ
+257 IIAAVAARKAQ
-268 AAVKIT
+268 APVKIT

-289 TIIDLKTGVKKD
+289 TIIDLKTGIKND

-331 LLGALYDIPNIQY
+331 LLGALYDIPHIQY

-372 SQLDELALAIGMDP
+372 SQLDELAAKIGMDS

-395 QPPCI
+395 KPPCV

-408 SYGLPECIEKTVDRS
+408 SYGLPECIAKTVERS

-429 GKLPRGRGLGI
+429 GKLPKGRGLGI

-492 IAAEVLGCSL
+492 VAAEVLGCSL
-502 PRVRVIAADTDLTPI
+502 ARVRVIAADTDLTPI

-536 AASEVKRLIAAA
+536 AAEDVKKRIAAA
-548 AAKKMGCAAEDLIFR
+548 AAKKMNCAAEEIVFRDDLVF
-563 NDQVLRKNAA
+563 KKGSAA
-573 ASVGELADKSVR
+573 PAVKRDRAEEAEM
-585 TTQDE
+585 TQAG

-611 EEGPKEKMSFEEA
+611 EEGPKEWMTFEEA

-633 GLTGTGSYAPPQEAR
+633 ALSGTGSYAPPPEAR
-648 GGKHKGAGVGPSP
+648 GGKHKGGGVGPSP

-671 VSVDEETG
+671 VSVDEDTG
-679 EVVVHKVWAAHDCGR
+679 EVTVHKVWAAHDCGR

-711 GMGQALTEEMV
+711 GMGQALTEEMI
-722 WKDGMLMNPGLLE
+722 WKDGMLMNAGMLE

-754 VDPEGPFGAK
+754 IDPEGPFGAK

-772 ATIPAIANAIYDAV
+772 ATIPAISNAIYDAV
-786 GVRLRESPFTP
+786 GVRLHESPFTP
-797 ERVLSALRAKRNAR
+797 ERVLAALRAKRKEK
-811 ALNLTKV
+811 ALNLTEGVDPTAPERFREHGGALCFKNKGPE
-818 LTRLLRHASANTAD
+818 RHALD
-832 RCASKVRARN
+832 
-842 ATRSIHRGEKCRPPR
+842 
-857 AVPIEPYKVQTAPA
+857 
-871 QNCRRRN
+871 
-878 RVSRGTF
+878 
-885 DACRAWQLARAGS
+885 
-898 NSHPNHCRRHRF
+898 
-910 NSIDA
+910 
-915 AETIRAGARSRS
+915 
-927 ARNRSAARHP
+927 
-937 AAARRRRR
+937 AARRE
-945 NRGPHHA
+945 
-952 PRHRALRLSAPALC
+952 
-966 GPHRSSG
+966 
-973 DRGIART
+973 T
-980 AEHGHHRR
+980 ATPVGGAD